1 MVLAAARIREPT
13 MTIPTPSQNSHQ
25 VGCGMK
31 ATPPAMNPAHTITV
45 PIHEILRPLKC
56 SPSCAAPATGCAAVP
71 PGPSTVPVVARS
83 ATTHPPTIR
92 YAHAA
97 VMKNTPTFPGG
108 THQPPRPPAGA
119 GRCPRIPALRQ
130 DPRNHWVPHGSPE
143 ARSSRRASPPPPLWV
158 SNPPKRLCGLG
169 LAARLAYHDMRG
181 V

>member
-1 MVLAAARIREPT
+1 MVLAEARIREPT
-13 MTIPTPSQNSHQ
+13 MTIPAPSQNSHQ

-31 ATPPAMNPAHTITV
+31 ATPPTVNPTHTITV

-108 THQPPRPPAGA
+108 THQPPRPPDWCSL
-119 GRCPRIPALRQ
+119 RPYSRPRRQGPGKPPGPAQLPGTAQ
-130 DPRNHWVPHGSPE
+130 VL
-143 ARSSRRASPPPPLWV
+143 AR
-158 SNPPKRLCGLG
+158 K
-169 LAARLAYHDMRG
+169 LAAPRG
-181 V
+181 KPRSLFPGIRPAALGAK